1 MKGHLRVALLDLEPP
16 ALASKSASDRL
27 TENTTVVKILHC
39 GKNKITQSVP
49 VHGFGVGP
57 NKTKAKSVAIHM
69 AHGFANA
76 VAAARAAELQCPIDE
91 CPKMIRPEVVNEK
104 TTELLTVTLQ
114 ANLYLSV
121 VRTSFDIVI
130 FCR

>member
-1 MKGHLRVALLDLEPP
+1 M
-16 ALASKSASDRL
+16 
-27 TENTTVVKILHC
+27 
-39 GKNKITQSVP
+39 
-49 VHGFGVGP
+49 
-57 NKTKAKSVAIHM
+57 AIDI

-76 VAAARAAELQCPIDE
+76 VAAARAAELRCPIEE
-91 CPKMIRPEVVNEK
+91 CPKMIRPQVVNEK
-104 TTELLTVTLQ
+104 TAELLTVILQ

>member
-1 MKGHLRVALLDLEPP
+1 MKGHLRVALLALEPP

-39 GKNKITQSVP
+39 GKNKITESVP
-49 VHGFGVGP
+49 VHGFGLGP
-57 NKTKAKSVAIHM
+57 NKAKAKNMAIDM

-76 VAAARAAELQCPIDE
+76 VAAARAAELQCPKDE
-91 CPKMIRPEVVNEK
+91 CPKMIRPQVVNEK
-104 TTELLTVTLQ
+104 TTELLTVILQ